1 MAAKKTS
8 YTSIRS
14 QFQNKM
20 NYYKTL
26 CAQTTGGSSKNR
38 PTPAQ
43 LNTISKWVDKG
54 AVLQN
59 ITSTQL
65 NRWAGTSR
73 NWTVNSAKNTL
84 ASKWGKSC
92 VKAVAYN
99 KSGGFIV
106 ATTPTRKTKVTKTT
120 KASKTNKTSF

>member
-8 YTSIRS
+8 YASVRS

-20 NYYKTL
+20 NWYKTL
-26 CAQTTGGSSKNR
+26 CAQTTGGSNKYR

-43 LNTISKWVDKG
+43 LNSISKWIEKG
-54 AVLQN
+54 AVLQS

-65 NRWAGTSR
+65 NRWAGANR
-73 NWTVNSAKNTL
+73 NWTVNAAKNTL

-99 KSGGFIV
+99 KTGGFIV
-106 ATTPTRKTKVTKTT
+106 ATTPTRKGKTFQF
-120 KASKTNKTSF
+120 SS

>member
-1 MAAKKTS
+1 MEKTMTTKKTS

-20 NYYKTL
+20 NFYKTL
-26 CAQTTGGSSKNR
+26 CAQTTSGAAKNR

-43 LNTISKWVDKG
+43 LNSISKWIDKG
-54 AVLQN
+54 AVLKSVTN
-59 ITSTQL
+59 TQL
-65 NRWAGTSR
+65 NRWAGTNR
-73 NWTVNSAKNTL
+73 NWTPNAAKSTL

-106 ATTPTRKTKVTKTT
+106 ATTSTQKGK
-120 KASKTNKTSF
+120 

>member
-1 MAAKKTS
+1 MATKKTN

-20 NYYKTL
+20 NFYKTL
-26 CAQTTGGSSKNR
+26 CAQTTGGSSKFR

-43 LNTISKWVDKG
+43 LNSISKWIDKG
-54 AVLQN
+54 AVLKN
-59 ITSTQL
+59 ISNTQL
-65 NRWAGTSR
+65 NRWAGSNR
-73 NWTVNSAKNTL
+73 NWTVGSVKTTL

-106 ATTPTRKTKVTKTT
+106 ATTPTRKGR
-120 KASKTNKTSF
+120 SF